1 MQSISKLKYKLK
13 RAYLFC
19 AEKLSEDISFF
30 IISFFL
36 MSVGSV
42 IFYIQDNEADI
53 AVWVLNYNILISF
66 LVTVLVNTL
75 SGKIRKIFKNAIL
88 VILLLYCFIES
99 LCLIVYD
106 RILDFDTVAIFL
118 GSNTQEIEE
127 TFLTYFSPWM
137 ALAALVYI
145 GISGFVI
152 WLCNKSFKISQMNTK
167 IFMIEILTLILLLP
181 TNQISFKKS
190 FVGIIAQ
197 NISRNA
203 FVEDIISPDIDICI
217 TDSIQPQN
225 IVLIIGESFTKTH
238 SSTYGYDKPTNPKLD
253 AMCRDSVIF
262 AYKNITAPAVNTIE
276 AFKRILS
283 TINEDEDEPDW
294 NTKPNILSI
303 IRDSG
308 YETYW
313 ISNQS
318 KHGIY
323 DNIITKYAELC
334 NHVYFTSNKDYGRNR
349 YLKKGSSVFDGAL
362 LNYLDKTATDT
373 VPQFIIYHLIGQH
386 HKFALRYPDEFK
398 KFKKKDYKSYP
409 KHQRQKL
416 ADYDNATLYNDY
428 VVSEIFKNYK
438 DSESIVIYFPD
449 HGVDIYE
456 SDPDFVGH
464 AKKNNEA
471 SEFVAKQIPFFVYV
485 SPKYKEKFPGMVEKI
500 QQNVNRTFCT
510 DDMLYTIMDIA
521 GVKFPDNDDVE
532 KRSLFR

>member
-1 MQSISKLKYKLK
+1 MQAISKLKYRLN

-19 AEKLSEDISFF
+19 AEKLSEDVSFF

-42 IFYIQDNEADI
+42 IFYIQDDEADI
-53 AVWVLNYNILISF
+53 AAWVLNYNILISF
-66 LVTVLVNTL
+66 LLTILINSL

-127 TFLTYFSPWM
+127 TFLAYFSPGM
-137 ALAALVYI
+137 ALAALIYI
-145 GISGFVI
+145 SISVFVI
-152 WLCNKSFKISQMNTK
+152 WLCNKSFKISQPNTR

-203 FVEDIISPDIDICI
+203 FVEDITSPEVNICI
-217 TDSIQPQN
+217 TDSLQPQN

-238 SSTYGYDKPTNPKLD
+238 SSTYGYDKPTNLELD
-253 AMCRDSVIF
+253 AMCRDSVMF
-262 AYKNITAPAVNTIE
+262 AYRNITAPAVNTIE
-276 AFKRILS
+276 AFKRLMS
-283 TINEDEDEPDW
+283 TLNEGEDDPDW
-294 NTKPNILSI
+294 NTRPNITDILKK
-303 IRDSG
+303 SG

-334 NHVYFTSNKDYGRNR
+334 DHVYFTSSKDYGRNR

-362 LNYLDKTATDT
+362 LNFLDKTASDT

-398 KFKKKDYKSYP
+398 KFKKDDYKSCP
-409 KHQRQKL
+409 RHQRQNL

-438 DSESIVIYFPD
+438 DSESVVIYFPD

-456 SDPDFVGH
+456 SDPEFVGH
-464 AKKNNEA
+464 AKKNDEA
-471 SEFVAKQIPFFVYV
+471 SENVAKQIPFYVYI
-485 SPKYKEKFPGMVEKI
+485 SPKFREKFPELTEKI
-500 QQNVNRTFCT
+500 KQNNDKEFCT
-510 DDMLYTIMDIA
+510 DDMIYTVMDIA
-521 GVKFPDNDDVE
+521 GVKFSDNDDVE